1 MNCIVNVS
9 QNWGIGNS
17 NQLLFSICADLK
29 RFRQLTTGKVVILGR
44 KTLQTFPGG
53 RPLKNR
59 TNLILSATAGFQV
72 EGATVY
78 RSASQLLQALRE
90 YPQEQLCVIGGA
102 SVYELLLPYCHTA
115 QITKTLQQVQA
126 DRFFPNLDAL
136 EHWTLTAASDVME
149 EDGVRFQYLD
159 YRNQAPLPLSAVCT
173 HRI

>member
-102 SVYELLLPYCHTA
+102 SVYELLLPYC
-115 QITKTLQQVQA
+115 
-126 DRFFPNLDAL
+126 RFFPNLDAL

>member
-78 RSASQLLQALRE
+78 RSASALLQALQE

-102 SVYELLLPYCHTA
+102 SVYAALLDYCSMA
-115 QITKTLQQVQA
+115 YVTKTFLSPPA
-126 DRFFPNLDAL
+126 DRFFPDLDAL
-136 EHWTLTAASDVME
+136 PQWSVVERSPLQEENGVTYQYINYQNAAPKLLAERKS
-149 EDGVRFQYLD
+149 L
-159 YRNQAPLPLSAVCT
+159 
-173 HRI
+173 